1 MKLNKLLLSIFALST
16 LAFVGCED
24 EVASNNDLNGEHVSF
39 MKQPQPIEIEVG
51 ESMVIEASVFA
62 SKATN
67 TDRVIEL
74 EAVYTSVHNDAMET
88 TTVPVTTVAPEHFT
102 IPASVTIPAGQK
114 TGTFEVNVTNI
125 DLGPQGKRI
134 VIQMKPQDGVQTPNY
149 FLGTFNDN
157 NYETFSERLILT
169 VRDGCPKNPFRVEI
183 TTDAFGSETTWE
195 LYDGTMTLI
204 GQGGPYPDQS
214 AIGAYPQPPH
224 IFCLEDGN
232 YTFYIYDEPYNDGM
246 DAGYGNGFYRLVKV
260 VDGEDVEIAKNGVFG
275 AFEEVTFSLP

>member
-51 ESMVIEASVFA
+51 ASAVVEGKVYA
-62 SKATN
+62 SQTKN

-74 EAVYTSVHNDAMET
+74 EVVYTSTHNDAMET
-88 TTVPVTTVAPEHFT
+88 STVPVTTVDEADFSV
-102 IPASVTIPAGQK
+102 PATVTIPAGEK
-114 TGTFEVNVTNI
+114 TGTFEINITNVN
-125 DLGPQGKRI
+125 LGATGKTI
-134 VIQMKPQDGVQTPNY
+134 VIQMKPQDGIQTPNY
-149 FLGTFNDN
+149 FLGTFDSE
-157 NYETFSERLILT
+157 NYETFSERLIIT
-169 VRDGCPKNPFRVEI
+169 ARDYCPTNPFRVEI
-183 TTDAFGSETTWE
+183 TTDAWGSETTWE
-195 LYDGTMTLI
+195 LYDSSMTLV

-214 AIGAYPQPPH
+214 AVGAYPQTPS

-232 YTFYIYDEPYNDGM
+232 YTFYIYDAYGDGM
-246 DAGYGNGFYRLVKV
+246 NSGQGEGFYRLVKV